1 MRNTEKLEGTMNVIY
16 QKFCKETFNEQG
28 ELADL
33 EITCGEHFNFA
44 YDVVDEIAKEE
55 PDRTALVWCDKYGE
69 ERTFTFQDLS
79 TLSSQAANVFR
90 KYGIGRGDK
99 VMLILKR
106 HYQYWYA
113 LLGLHKLGAV
123 AIPATHMLTERDI
136 AYRVKTADIRII
148 LCTPEE
154 RIPAYVEEARKECP
168 ELSVCMTVKGGIDG
182 FIDFDREMQ
191 DADTAFER
199 VMTQNDDPMLLYFT
213 SGTTGEPKGV
223 LHDYAYPLGHIITAE
238 YWQCVV
244 DGGLHLTLADTGWAK
259 AAWGKIYGQW
269 LCGSA
274 VMAYDYDH
282 FYANEILHIIE
293 KYRVTSFCAP
303 PTIYRYLVRT
313 KLSKYDLSSLQQVTT
328 AGEAMSEDTFRAF
341 RDATGL
347 EIREGFG
354 QTETTLTLANLKNA
368 KLRVGSMGKPT
379 PYYHLDIVDD
389 ENHPVGPNQE
399 GEIILLPRGTSRQ
412 VGLFSGYADDPEQY
426 RYVWRDGIYHT
437 GDLAYKDEEGYYWF
451 VSRKDDVIK
460 SSGYRIGPSEVENI
474 LSMHPAVLECAVTGV
489 PSEKRG
495 YLVKATIVLS
505 EGYTAGDQLKTDI
518 QDFVKKEAAP
528 YKYPRVIEFVDSLPK
543 TTNGKIRRDEIRRM
557 DRTKLFRD

>member
-1 MRNTEKLEGTMNVIY
+1 MNVIY
-16 QKFCKETFNEQG
+16 QKFCKETFNDQG

-55 PDRTALVWCDKYGE
+55 PDRTALVWCDKHGE
-69 ERTFTFQDLS
+69 ERTFTFRDLS

-90 KYGIGRGDK
+90 KFGIGHGDK

-154 RIPAYVEEARKECP
+154 NIPAYVEEARKECP
-168 ELSVCMTVKGGIDG
+168 ELSVCMTVKGGRDG

-191 DADTAFER
+191 EADTAFER

-354 QTETTLTLANLKNA
+354 QTETTLTLANLKHA

-389 ENHPVGPNQE
+389 DNNPVGPNQE
-399 GEIILLPRGTSRQ
+399 GEIILLPRGNSRQ

-518 QDFVKKEAAP
+518 QDFVKREAAP

>member
-1 MRNTEKLEGTMNVIY
+1 MLY

-28 ELADL
+28 ELVDL
-33 EITCGEHFNFA
+33 EITHGEYFNFA

-55 PDRTALVWCDKYGE
+55 PDRTALVWCDKHGE
-69 ERTFTFQDLS
+69 ERVFTFQELS
-79 TLSSQAANVFR
+79 ILSNQAANVFR

-123 AIPATHMLTERDI
+123 AIPATHMMTERDI
-136 AYRVKTADIRII
+136 AYRVKKAGIKLI

-154 RIPAYVEEARKECP
+154 NIPQYVAEAQKECT
-168 ELSVCMTVKGGIDG
+168 ELTSCMIVKGSKDG
-182 FIDFDREMQ
+182 FVDFDQEIEG
-191 DADTAFER
+191 AETVFTR
-199 VMTQNDDPMLLYFT
+199 VMTKHDDSMLLYFT

-223 LHDYAYPLGHIITAE
+223 LHDFSYPLGHIVTAK

-244 DGGLHLTLADTGWAK
+244 EGGLHLTLADTGWAK

-269 LCGSA
+269 LSGSA

-282 FYANEILHIIE
+282 FYANEILRIIE
-293 KYRVTSFCAP
+293 KYKVTSFCAP
-303 PTIYRYLVRT
+303 PTIYRYMVRA
-313 KLSKYDLSSLQQVTT
+313 KLTQYDLSSLKEVTT

-341 RDATGL
+341 QKATGL

-389 ENHPVGPNQE
+389 ENNPVQPNQE
-399 GEIILLPRGTSRQ
+399 GEIILRLKGSHQ
-412 VGLFSGYADDPEQY
+412 VGLFSGYEDDLEQY
-426 RYVWRDGIYHT
+426 EYVWRDGIYHT

-489 PSEKRG
+489 PSESRG

-505 EGYTAGDQLKTDI
+505 EGYTAGDQLKTEI

-528 YKYPRVIEFVDSLPK
+528 YKYPRIIEFVESLPK
-543 TTNGKIRRDEIRRM
+543 TTNGKIRRDEIRQM
-557 DRTKLFRD
+557 DKQKSFSKAK

>member
-1 MRNTEKLEGTMNVIY
+1 MLTY
-16 QKFCKETFNEQG
+16 QKFCKETFDENG
-28 ELADL
+28 TLTNL
-33 EITCGEHFNFA
+33 EIECEDTFNFA
-44 YDVVDEIAKEE
+44 YDVVDRIAQET
-55 PDRTALVWCDKYGE
+55 PDRTALVWCDKHRE
-69 ERTFTFQDLS
+69 ERIFTFRDMSLLS
-79 TLSSQAANVFR
+79 NQAANVFR
-90 KYGIGRGDK
+90 KHGIGRGDK

-123 AIPATHMLTERDI
+123 AIPSTHMLTERDI
-136 AYRVKTADIRII
+136 AYRVENAQIKVII
-148 LCTPEE
+148 CTPEE
-154 RIPAYVEEARKECP
+154 KIPTYVRQVKQECP
-168 ELSVCMTVKGGIDG
+168 ALGDCLLVKGAEDG
-182 FIDFDREMQ
+182 FFDFDAEIAA
-191 DADTAFER
+191 ADTKFVR
-199 VMTQNDDPMLLYFT
+199 VMTKSEDPMLLYFT

-282 FYANEILHIIE
+282 FYANEILRIIE
-293 KYRVTSFCAP
+293 TYQVTSFCAP

-313 KLSKYDLSSLQQVTT
+313 RLEKYDLSSLQQVTT
-328 AGEAMSEDTFRAF
+328 AGEAMSEDTYQAF
-341 RDATGL
+341 RKATGMS
-347 EIREGFG
+347 IREGYG
-354 QTETTLTLANLKNA
+354 QTETTLTLANLRDA
-368 KLRVGSMGKPT
+368 KLHIGSMGRPT
-379 PYYHLDIVDD
+379 PYYDVDIID
-389 ENHPVGPNQE
+389 EDGNSVAAREE
-399 GEIILLPRGTSRQ
+399 GEIILRPKNGKRQ
-412 VGLFSGYADDPEQY
+412 VGLFSGYADDEEQY

-437 GDLAYKDEEGYYWF
+437 GDLAYRDEEGYFWF

-474 LSMHPAVLECAVTGV
+474 LADHPAVLECAVTGV

-505 EGYTAGDQLKTDI
+505 EGYTASDALKTDI
-518 QDFVKKEAAP
+518 QDFVKCEAAP
-528 YKYPRVIEFVDSLPK
+528 YKYPRVVEFVDSLPK
-543 TTNGKIRRDEIRRM
+543 TTNGKIRRDEIRRQ
-557 DRTKLFRD
+557 DREKHFSE